1 MRRSFLAVLLITSLG
16 VIATPAQS
24 EVVSADTKMTLVKT
38 ITGDISPKSVR
49 SSGSGLVSAHN
60 MMYRHSVTI
69 YDANTFELVSTVPD
83 SVQLSKYGYSKYS
96 SIYKGSPVEG
106 AYSPDGKYLYVT
118 NYAMYGKGF
127 NREGH
132 DICSPASGY
141 DTSFLYRVNLAKY
154 EIDNVYPVGSVPKV
168 VEVTP
173 DNKFVLV
180 SNWCSYDLTV
190 ISIAS
195 QKVVKTIKIGR
206 YPRGIAVSNDSK
218 FAYVAE
224 MGGNQIHVID
234 LEDFSKTY
242 IPIGSNPRAIVL
254 SPDNKFVLV
263 SNWCS
268 YDLKVISV
276 DSQKVV
282 KTVKIGRYPRGIA
295 VSNDSKFAYVA
306 EMGGNQIHVIN
317 LEDFSKTYIPIGSNP
332 RAIVLSPDNSM
343 MYVTMNLSGK
353 VASWDL
359 INNKAGK
366 SVKTGKAA
374 RSLAISSDGTA
385 LFVVNFVS
393 DTISKVRT
401 SDMKVFQSIKACN
414 EPIGITY
421 DSPTSR
427 TWVACYGGA
436 IKIFDNK

>member
-38 ITGDISPKSVR
+38 ITGNISPKSVR

-96 SIYKGSPVEG
+96 SIYKGAPVEG

-224 MGGNQIHVID
+224 MGGNQIHV
-234 LEDFSKTY
+234 
-242 IPIGSNPRAIVL
+242 V
-254 SPDNKFVLV
+254 
-263 SNWCS
+263 
-268 YDLKVISV
+268 
-276 DSQKVV
+276 
-282 KTVKIGRYPRGIA
+282 
-295 VSNDSKFAYVA
+295 
-306 EMGGNQIHVIN
+306 N

-393 DTISKVRT
+393 NTISKVRT

-436 IKIFDNK
+436 IKIYDNK

>member
-38 ITGDISPKSVR
+38 ITGNISPKSVR

-224 MGGNQIHVID
+224 MGGNQIHVI
-234 LEDFSKTY
+234 
-242 IPIGSNPRAIVL
+242 
-254 SPDNKFVLV
+254 
-263 SNWCS
+263 
-268 YDLKVISV
+268 
-276 DSQKVV
+276 
-282 KTVKIGRYPRGIA
+282 
-295 VSNDSKFAYVA
+295 
-306 EMGGNQIHVIN
+306 N

-393 DTISKVRT
+393 NTISKVRT

-436 IKIFDNK
+436 IKIYDNK

>member
-24 EVVSADTKMTLVKT
+24 EVVSADTKMSLVKT
-38 ITGDISPKSVR
+38 ITGNISPKSVR

-96 SIYKGSPVEG
+96 SIYKGAPVEG

-224 MGGNQIHVID
+224 MGGNQIHVI
-234 LEDFSKTY
+234 
-242 IPIGSNPRAIVL
+242 
-254 SPDNKFVLV
+254 
-263 SNWCS
+263 
-268 YDLKVISV
+268 
-276 DSQKVV
+276 
-282 KTVKIGRYPRGIA
+282 
-295 VSNDSKFAYVA
+295 
-306 EMGGNQIHVIN
+306 N

-393 DTISKVRT
+393 NTISKVRT

-436 IKIFDNK
+436 IKIYDNK